1 VSAVRWSIAAVS
13 VGSLLSATACSPDAA
28 APATTPEPAPT
39 TSVALEVAGDGV
51 LTIGVLLP
59 SDDTILGAP
68 LSSAASVAIERINAA
83 GGVLG
88 RPVEVVVADEGETTA
103 SASESIQA
111 LLDGGVDAI
120 VGPASSLVALS
131 TLDQIVDAGVV
142 SCSPTASAMSLDTF
156 PDNGLFF
163 RTVPSDSLLARAIGE
178 AAIQTGA
185 LRAGIV
191 HVDDGYGRDL
201 ADAVTS
207 TLVDGAM
214 AIGDTIPISGL
225 DDDLTAEAQQLIDSG
240 ANVAVVLAGEDEG
253 IRFLSALDALD
264 SRGLAT
270 VIVNDTLRSP
280 TEPQRIAALGDQLR
294 GRIVGLAPQAE
305 AADAAAPFDPSGPF
319 ATNAYDCVNL
329 LALATVRAGSDAP
342 RAIAEQV
349 SSVSSSGSACS
360 AFADCLAAIEEGLQ
374 VDYDGPTGVTEI
386 SSRDGDPA
394 RAVFDRFRFGDDGL
408 DVLERQVVVG

>member
-51 LTIGVLLP
+51 LTIGELLP

-270 VIVNDTLRSP
+270 VIVNDALRSP

-294 GRIVGLAPQAE
+294 GRIVGLA
-305 AADAAAPFDPSGPF
+305 PSGPF